1 MKLKQRAAD
10 GGLRVFA
17 VTRSFL
23 KLNHSDLAGEEMQ
36 VRKRG
41 AAAWTHPIW
50 ALRSQAEC

>member
-17 VTRSFL
+17 VTRSFI
-23 KLNHSDLAGEEMQ
+23 KLNHWDLAGEEMQ

-41 AAAWTHPIW
+41 AAAWTRPIW
-50 ALRSQAEC
+50 VLRLQAEC